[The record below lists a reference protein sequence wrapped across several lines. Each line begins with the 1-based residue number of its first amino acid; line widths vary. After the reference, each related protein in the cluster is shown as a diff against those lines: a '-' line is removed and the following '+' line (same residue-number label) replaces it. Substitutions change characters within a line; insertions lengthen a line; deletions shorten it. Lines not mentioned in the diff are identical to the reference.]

1 VIGKELGMGLY
12 DHKRLA
18 KKLEK
23 SGKRAKAEVLRMVQ
37 EASHSTGRYTDDTDV
52 KGSGWLDYHLTLRV
66 MPDGEAPF
74 EAEARTRL
82 YQLPRHGQ
90 VFDVLYD
97 PGDHKKIVVDYEGA
111 YDATHGPPGAT
122 VVDPELQELERLKAQ
137 EASDGPAASGTSPDP
152 LERLQTLADLHD
164 RGALTDAEFATEKA
178 KLLNKS

>member
-1 VIGKELGMGLY
+1 VIREELGMGLY

-23 SGKRAKAEVLRMVQ
+23 SGKRAKAEVTRMV
-37 EASHSTGRYTDDTDV
+37 EEGSYTSGRYTDDTDLT
-52 KGSGWLDYHLTLRV
+52 SGWMNYHLTLRV

-97 PGDHKKIVVDYEGA
+97 PGDHTKVVVDYEGA
-111 YDATHGPPGAT
+111 YDATHAPPGAPL
-122 VVDPELQELERLKAQ
+122 VDPELQELERLQAQ
-137 EASDGPAASGTSPDP
+137 EASDGRGASGTSPDP

-164 RGALTDAEFATEKA
+164 RGALTDAEFASEKA
-178 KLLNKS
+178 KILSES